1 MNFIGTYSNG
11 RAMMNVSPKGKD
23 QAAVTVSWGSSV
35 CESSKWTMSGTVTQV
50 GDTLVMQYDDCICEC
65 FLYTEDGTRYVAMT
79 DYTNGSGCITFSGN
93 QAVWEDY
100 EQGVADGQ
108 VFTYVLN

>member
-1 MNFIGTYSNG
+1 
-11 RAMMNVSPKGKD
+11 MNVVAKGKNE
-23 QAAVTVSWGSSV
+23 AVVTVSWGSSV
-35 CESSKWTMSGTVTQV
+35 CEASKWTMSGTVTQV
-50 GDTLVMQYDDCICEC
+50 GDSLVMQYNDCDCES
-65 FLYTEDGTRYVAMT
+65 FFYNEDGTIAQSVAE
-79 DYTNGSGCITFSGN
+79 YTNGSGCITFSGN